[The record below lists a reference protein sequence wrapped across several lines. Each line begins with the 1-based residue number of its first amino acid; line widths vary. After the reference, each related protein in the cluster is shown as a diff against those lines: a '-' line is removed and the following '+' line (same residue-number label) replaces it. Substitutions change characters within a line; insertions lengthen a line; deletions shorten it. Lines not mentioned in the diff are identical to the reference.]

1 MSGGHTQP
9 DVVGAPRRIIRLEQ
23 TDSTNR
29 YLKQH
34 SDTLPDRTV
43 CYTDCQQAGR
53 GRRGHEW
60 ETPPHTSL
68 ALSLLLFPEDD
79 ARSLPLICAVAAA
92 RAIERAAELPAY
104 IKWPNDIVCSD
115 RKVCG
120 ILCESGMCDDR
131 FYAVAGL
138 GINLTQTAQDMQA
151 AGLPHAASLSM
162 LTGKAVPPDDMAALL
177 TAELDAALAQLF
189 RAGLAEMVFFCS
201 SVDAAAIYKAD
212 FILSAI
218 LTFHNAFL
226 HKLYINF
233 FLTVL
238 RALLQAFKP
247 EGSAPV
253 AGYPPGR
260 RPGSPGA
267 PGSGPYRPRR

>member
-1 MSGGHTQP
+1 VSGGHTQP
-9 DVVGAPRRIIRLEQ
+9 DAVGSPRRIIRLEQ

-53 GRRGHEW
+53 GRRGHGW

-92 RAIERAAELPAY
+92 QAIERAAELPAY

-177 TAELDAALAQLF
+177 TAELDAALAQF
-189 RAGLAEMVFFCS
+189 SREGLA
-201 SVDAAAIYKAD
+201 
-212 FILSAI
+212 
-218 LTFHNAFL
+218 
-226 HKLYINF
+226 
-233 FLTVL
+233 
-238 RALLQAFKP
+238 ALLPAYRRACITL
-247 EGSAPV
+247 GRPV
-253 AGYPPGR
+253 RVVGATEEWSGRAVDVDEQGRLLVETDGERRVVDSGEVSVRGLYGYV
-260 RPGSPGA
+260 
-267 PGSGPYRPRR
+267 